1 MRLEIMAARGE
12 PVIRPMAGSYFAPV
26 VKVVIFDDLFVFLG
40 AKSWYR
46 FEGVTSFALQQGAS
60 GQTFRQQDTDWY
72 FPEAQGISRT
82 LWELYERHEKR
93 LPGVR
98 TVQVEMDLKKARELA
113 SYSLRLQN
121 DGGLQIV
128 ELP

>member
-1 MRLEIMAARGE
+1 MSQR
-12 PVIRPMAGSYFAPV
+12 
-26 VKVVIFDDLFVFLG
+26 
-40 AKSWYR
+40 
-46 FEGVTSFALQQGAS
+46 
-60 GQTFRQQDTDWY
+60 
-72 FPEAQGISRT
+72 

-98 TVQVEMDLKKARELA
+98 SVQVEMDLKRARELA
-113 SYSLRLQN
+113 TYSLRLQN